1 MIKIILR
8 GEEWGTR
15 YGCTKERR
23 LRVSIVC
30 DDMLNNST
38 GTLCRQLDK
47 AITGSV
53 IRTRRLSPNCHL
65 VGISS
70 KLTDLIIQ
78 RLPQVRKEGNHKAL
92 TWRCIHWRANCW
104 SSSFELNVLSRSG
117 GVLYLQSPAFRVPL
131 SWIFWPLRNPKTPN
145 RYCMTTTITSPPA
158 WSIRSFPLYINALPV
173 KYPPLRSS
181 RYCHSKRELEGY
193 EPMKPNNNRQV
204 FLARG
209 RCDNTKRSSINGM
222 TWAVFSEHTWEK
234 DNLLMAAEN
243 RACLVQP
250 ASRCKAECPRS
261 EYLE

>member
-104 SSSFELNVLSRSG
+104 SSSFELNVLSRQAK
-117 GVLYLQSPAFRVPL
+117 YCTYRV
-131 SWIFWPLRNPKTPN
+131 
-145 RYCMTTTITSPPA
+145 
-158 WSIRSFPLYINALPV
+158 
-173 KYPPLRSS
+173 LRSECL
-181 RYCHSKRELEGY
+181 CHE
-193 EPMKPNNNRQV
+193 
-204 FLARG
+204 
-209 RCDNTKRSSINGM
+209 SSGHWGIRRHP
-222 TWAVFSEHTWEK
+222 TDIVW
-234 DNLLMAAEN
+234 
-243 RACLVQP
+243 
-250 ASRCKAECPRS
+250 PRR
-261 EYLE
+261 